1 MATDLTANPSGDF
14 LPRAICCLRRRSP
27 LTCAGR
33 QLIETIADI
42 DLARVACSTP
52 SVADQRLLDM
62 CAIVTLA
69 SHGVLLRPWRSE
81 DREPFAQMNCDARVM
96 EFFRSPLDR
105 RESDALVDR
114 IQQHWE
120 DHGFGLWALELSGTA
135 PFIGFCG
142 LSKVRFTA
150 HFTPCVEVGWR
161 LAAAHWGHGYATESA
176 KFAIAHGFSDLALPE
191 VVSFTSL
198 GNLRSRAVMERLG
211 MHHDPAD
218 DFDHPSMPHGHPL
231 ARHALYRLSNTQT
244 Y

>member
-1 MATDLTANPSGDF
+1 
-14 LPRAICCLRRRSP
+14 
-27 LTCAGR
+27 
-33 QLIETIADI
+33 
-42 DLARVACSTP
+42 
-52 SVADQRLLDM
+52 M

-69 SHGVLLRPWRSE
+69 SHGVLLRTWRSE

-218 DFDHPSMPHGHPL
+218 DFDHPSLPHGHPL

-244 Y
+244 S